1 MLKDD
6 IWPNP
11 LQYYLS
17 PEVNGVSDDS
27 SSESNEELDDSVVVV
42 GDDDDDDDG
51 MFNVRFN
58 LGFLYLSEAG
68 SSLTGATALWSL
80 RHIYPSLVLV

>member
-51 MFNVRFN
+51 MLDSTRDF
-58 LGFLYLSEAG
+58 ST
-68 SSLTGATALWSL
+68 SLKSGPGAC
-80 RHIYPSLVLV
+80 